1 MTKFKS
7 QGLYFKRIKYWNSG
21 VSGPPPSLIPALRK
35 IAILGLKTGLWQWYS
50 GISVHVKDIC
60 LVARKI
66 SVDSRSNLW
75 QKESELRIEMTDK
88 VDLEVIEA
96 FKLFDKVG
104 VP

>member
-1 MTKFKS
+1 MT
-7 QGLYFKRIKYWNSG
+7 
-21 VSGPPPSLIPALRK
+21 
-35 IAILGLKTGLWQWYS
+35 
-50 GISVHVKDIC
+50 VKNIC

-66 SVDSRSNLW
+66 SVDSRSNLC
-75 QKESELRIEMTDK
+75 QKESQLRIEMTDK

>member
-1 MTKFKS
+1 MCKNLST
-7 QGLYFKRIKYWNSG
+7 Y
-21 VSGPPPSLIPALRK
+21 
-35 IAILGLKTGLWQWYS
+35 
-50 GISVHVKDIC
+50 VHVKDIC

-66 SVDSRSNLW
+66 SLDSRSNLW
-75 QKESELRIEMTDK
+75 QKESELSIEMTDK